1 MTTYDRHQAILKLL
15 SERSSLKV
23 SDLTQLFDVSE
34 GTIRNDLSTLEE
46 QNVLKRVRG
55 GAIPKNG
62 PAVYPLSNTRAQ
74 INIQEK
80 KRIARWAAE
89 LINDGD
95 VILLDAS
102 STVLHMAPFLQ
113 ERRKLTVL
121 TNQLETAQI
130 LAHDPSKTVI
140 LVGGILKQDGSA
152 VIGSISQDVLKT
164 LHIGTAFVSCA
175 GFSLEAGLME
185 ADLDEAAFK
194 EQVVSSALNVVAL
207 LDSSKFDRV
216 GLKPFAQLS
225 QIDHIVSDDGISSE
239 IIRTLQHANVSLTIC
254 GEHTV
259 QSLSP
264 QSEAKKHY
272 KIGFA
277 NLSEKMPFAIDVR
290 RGLERAVKAYS
301 HVDLVI
307 ADNDLKSDRAVQV
320 ADEFIEQ
327 KLDLV
332 IEYQI
337 DETIGNLLMNR
348 FRDHEIPVIAVDIP
362 MVGATFF
369 GVDNYKSGHKAGRA
383 LGLWIKE
390 HWQGKLDTLI
400 ILEEKRAGPLPAAR
414 IQGQLHG
421 IEEIIGE
428 IALEKRLVLDSGNT
442 TEKSY
447 EQSARALKK
456 LDKTDKLAF
465 ISFNDDAALGASR
478 ALQEFSPKQ
487 EAVIVGQGADRR
499 IRDEIRKGNPHI
511 IGSSSFNPERYGEKI
526 INLALKILKGDS
538 VAPAVYIETVF
549 INSQNLEAF
558 EKDTLLA
565 LTSG

>member
-1 MTTYDRHQAILKLL
+1 MTTYDRQQAIIKLL

-23 SDLTQLFDVSE
+23 SELTQMFEVSE

-62 PAVYPLSNTRAQ
+62 PSVYPLSNNRAQ
-74 INIQEK
+74 INLQEK
-80 KRIARWAAE
+80 KRIAQWAAE
-89 LINDGD
+89 LISDGD

-113 ERRKLTVL
+113 ERRQLTIL

-130 LAHDPSKTVI
+130 LARDPSKTVI
-140 LVGGILKQDGSA
+140 LVGGILKPDGTS
-152 VIGSISQDVLKT
+152 VIGGISQDVLKT
-164 LHIGTAFVSCA
+164 LHIGTAFVSCV
-175 GFSLEAGLME
+175 GFSLESGLME
-185 ADLDEAAFK
+185 ADLDEAAYK
-194 EQVVSSALNVVAL
+194 EQVVSSAKNVVAL
-207 LDSSKFDRV
+207 LDSSKFDRL
-216 GLKPFAQLS
+216 GLKPFAKLS
-225 QIDHIVSDDGISSE
+225 QIDHIVSDDGISSDV
-239 IIRTLQHANVSLTIC
+239 IRELQQANVSLTIC

-259 QSLSP
+259 QSLNPKSK
-264 QSEAKKHY
+264 AKKHY

-277 NLSEKMPFAIDVR
+277 NLSEKVPFAVDVR

-301 HVDLVI
+301 HVDLII
-307 ADNDLKSDRAVQV
+307 ADNDLSSAKAVQI

-327 KLDLV
+327 GLDLV

-348 FRDHEIPVIAVDIP
+348 FGDRRIPVIAVDIP

-369 GVDNYKSGHKAGRA
+369 GVDNYQSGYMAGRA
-383 LGLWIKE
+383 LGLWIKN
-390 HWQGKLDTLI
+390 HWQGQLDSLI

-421 IEEIIGE
+421 LQEVIGE
-428 IALEKRLVLDSGNT
+428 ISSEKRLTLDSGNT

-447 EQSARALKK
+447 EQTVNALKK
-456 LDKTDKLAF
+456 LSKTAKLAF

-478 ALQEFSPKQ
+478 ALQEYAPEQ
-487 EAVIVGQGADRR
+487 EAAIIGQGADRR
-499 IRDEIRKGNPHI
+499 IRDEIRGGNVRI
-511 IGSSSFNPERYGEKI
+511 IGSSSFNPERYGERI
-526 INLALKILKGDS
+526 IDLALKILSGKS
-538 VAPAVYIETVF
+538 VPPAVYMETVF
-549 INSQNLEAF
+549 IDNHNLEAF
-558 EKDTLLA
+558 EQDALFSLA
-565 LTSG
+565 GD